1 MAEELSDTG
10 ERILIATADGSLA
23 SEVRKALP
31 EETPTVVGTATE
43 LLAALRDWPSAI
55 VLLHE
60 DLPGLSSE
68 RLVQR
73 VSQRHVGLD
82 IVLLA
87 RPTERDQHAPKPVT
101 GVAEIVALP
110 PERERIR
117 VKVRS
122 LLRRRWA
129 IRSCAMVGRSEALYR
144 VAETVI
150 QIAPTSVTV
159 LIEGESG
166 VGKELVARAIHSH
179 SPRRSGP
186 FLPVTC
192 GAIAEGVLESELFG
206 HEKGAFTGAGSQR
219 QGMFELADGG
229 TIFLDE
235 VGELALATQVKL
247 LRVLEERE
255 FMRVGGT
262 RSVAVDVRIVAATNR
277 DLERETATGSF
288 RRDLYYRL
296 NVVSIRVPPLRQRKE
311 DIPLL
316 AREFAV
322 RFARENAIPFA
333 GIAPAAFERLVQY
346 DWPGNVRELRN
357 VVESFVA
364 LAGDRTIGEDQV
376 LEALRGRGRP
386 GLDLPVH
393 VGRDTHAVEHEMIY
407 RALVALR
414 DEVAS
419 VRQLLERAGP
429 PTHDRLPVESG
440 ELKAAERELILR
452 TVAQSGGNR
461 REAARRLGISERTL
475 YRRLRDY
482 GDDDSD
488 THSYS

>member
-1 MAEELSDTG
+1 MAEELIQTG
-10 ERILIATADGSLA
+10 ERILVATAERGLA
-23 SEVRKALP
+23 SEVREALP
-31 EETPTVVGTATE
+31 EETLGVVDSATE
-43 LLAALRDWPSAI
+43 LLAALREQPSAI

-60 DLPGLSSE
+60 YLPGLSAE
-68 RLVQR
+68 RLIQR
-73 VSQRHVGLD
+73 ITQRHVGAD

-87 RPTERDQHAPKPVT
+87 RAGGAEYQDRSLTT
-101 GVAEIVALP
+101 GVAEVVGLP
-110 PERERIR
+110 LNRERIR

-129 IRSCAMVGRSEALYR
+129 IKSCGMVGRSEALYR

-150 QIAPTSVTV
+150 QIAPTNVTV
-159 LIEGESG
+159 LIQGESG
-166 VGKELVARAIHSH
+166 VGKELVARAIHDH
-179 SPRRSGP
+179 STRRDGP

-206 HEKGAFTGAGSQR
+206 HEKGAFTGAASQR
-219 QGMFELADGG
+219 PGMFELADGG
-229 TIFLDE
+229 TVFLDE
-235 VGELALATQVKL
+235 IGELAPATQVKL

-262 RSVAVDVRIVAATNR
+262 RSVTVDVRIVAATNR

-288 RRDLYYRL
+288 RRDLYYRI
-296 NVVSIRVPPLRQRKE
+296 NVVSIEVPPLRQRKD

-316 AREFAV
+316 AREFAL
-322 RFARENAIPFA
+322 RFAKENGVPLA
-333 GIAPAAFERLVQY
+333 GISPAGVDRLVQY

-364 LAGDRTIGEDQV
+364 LAGDQTIGEDQI

-386 GLDLPVH
+386 RLDLPVH
-393 VGRDTHAVEHEMIY
+393 VGRDSHAVEHEMIY

-414 DEVAS
+414 EEVAS
-419 VRQLLERAGP
+419 LRQILEGP
-429 PTHDRLPVESG
+429 GHFAKDRRPVESS

-452 TVAQSGGNR
+452 TVNETGGNR

-475 YRRLRDY
+475 YRRLREYADE
-482 GDDDSD
+482 DSD
-488 THSYS
+488 SRL